1 MQINAHTG
9 RRWTYHE
16 VLVFVRKTVN
26 VLESEGVS
34 KGDVVLFHIE
44 QDDIYSLLILS
55 ATVLGAVITA
65 VPYGCKLS
73 KYSIT
78 ILLCFRNQLVSFLA
92 DGIMAKME
100 LAGSKFA
107 ILDEE
112 TFASLSSENSSWKL
126 LLVSDFMKT
135 IEHAIEADISA
146 CVDTSADNNVM
157 IGFTSG
163 STGEPKAIKITQKYV
178 LGAIN
183 IYNRKF
189 VGCFEGETNFVYC
202 VETSFNHVLDWTYFV
217 IMVLADSII
226 VLYQCHDS
234 YKLAEYIKEYE
245 VRKLY
250 LIYFNF

>member
-1 MQINAHTG
+1 MWQ
-9 RRWTYHE
+9 
-16 VLVFVRKTVN
+16 K
-26 VLESEGVS
+26 
-34 KGDVVLFHIE
+34 
-44 QDDIYSLLILS
+44 
-55 ATVLGAVITA
+55 
-65 VPYGCKLS
+65 
-73 KYSIT
+73 SIA
-78 ILLCFRNQLVSFLA
+78 SFLA
-92 DGIMAKME
+92 DGIMSKME

-107 ILDEE
+107 ILDEA
-112 TFASLSSENSSWKL
+112 TFVSLSREDTSWKL
-126 LLVSDFMKT
+126 LLVSDIIKA
-135 IEHAIEADISA
+135 IEHATEADISA
-146 CVDTSADNNVM
+146 CVPTSADDNVM

-217 IMVLADSII
+217 IMVLADSVI

-234 YKLAEYIKEYE
+234 YKLVEYISEYE